1 MKSCLDSISYFLLGC
16 NDQKGT
22 ENDEREPEAILDKDI
37 MKLVLVGVGQDQVDV
52 VVWDVDGDQSGEE
65 EEGTRRQSSGS
76 AAWGEGKTDHPD
88 DEGGDGTE
96 DGGDVDGEVE
106 GDLVQQVV
114 WPGSDWAECEVC
126 IESGLGLKTS
136 YKISFLITTSFRK
149 LPRFLIS
156 AKHLQIEPV
165 VAQSTTV

>member
-1 MKSCLDSISYFLLGC
+1 
-16 NDQKGT
+16 
-22 ENDEREPEAILDKDI
+22 
-37 MKLVLVGVGQDQVDV
+37 MKLILVGVGQDQVDV

-106 GDLVQQVV
+106 GDLVQQIV
-114 WPGSDWAECEVC
+114 WLADDWTEGDSEVC
-126 IESGLGLKTS
+126 AGFVRLIIGAEGFNLRKGFLYLRKC
-136 YKISFLITTSFRK
+136 SF
-149 LPRFLIS
+149 
-156 AKHLQIEPV
+156 
-165 VAQSTTV
+165 STG

>member
-22 ENDEREPEAILDKDI
+22 ENDEREPEAVLDKDI

-106 GDLVQQVV
+106 GDLVQQIV
-114 WPGSDWAECEVC
+114 WLADDWTEGDSEVC
-126 IESGLGLKTS
+126 AGFVRLIIGTEGFILRKGFFISKKMFFLYRLAPSCWKT
-136 YKISFLITTSFRK
+136 
-149 LPRFLIS
+149 
-156 AKHLQIEPV
+156 
-165 VAQSTTV
+165 